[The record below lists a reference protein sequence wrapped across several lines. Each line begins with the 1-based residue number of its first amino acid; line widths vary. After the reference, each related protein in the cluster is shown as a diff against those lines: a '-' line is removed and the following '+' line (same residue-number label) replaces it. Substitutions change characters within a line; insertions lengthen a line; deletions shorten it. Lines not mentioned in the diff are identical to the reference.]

1 MGNKLIRGLT
11 VEIGGDTT
19 KLGAAL
25 KNVESKSKGLSGELA
40 QVNRLLKLDPTNTE
54 LLGQKQKVLA
64 GLIDATSEK
73 LGKLRSAEATAT
85 KGAKNWD
92 AYTKAVAPIEAQID
106 KVTESLRKMKIQQ
119 EEAQEDFGVDSDQYM
134 AASARVEEVSK
145 QLKALREQ
153 ARSVREEFDNPIS
166 PEAHRALQREIA
178 ATENA
183 LKGYED
189 AAKDTDDALKNLGK
203 GAKTAE
209 QRTQELAERSGVA
222 AKDLDNLK
230 EKASD
235 AASKGLKVV
244 TAAAAAA
251 VAALTAAAEATRE
264 YRTNMAKLN
273 VAFTDNGHSAQE
285 AADAYHELVG
295 VLGESD
301 QSVEAANHLA
311 KLTDNAK
318 DLATWTGDI
327 LPGVFATFG
336 DSLPI
341 EGLTEAANETAKVAK
356 ITGPLADAINW
367 ATAESGAWSDALGG
381 NSAALAA
388 FQAAAAKGES
398 AEDAFNAALEVCSDE
413 QERQALITRAL
424 SKLYGSAAT
433 QYKKTN
439 AEVIRAN
446 KANDAWTA
454 SLAKTGKT
462 MEPIVTDVKE
472 LGVELLQSAEQ
483 PVQRL
488 TKYIRSTLL
497 PTLEKVSK
505 WALKNGPQLI
515 GVATGLTTAM
525 AAYKTGALAAKVV
538 TSDLTKVVLGAEK
551 AQKLLN
557 LAQAATPWGLA
568 VAGATAVVAGLAVY
582 SAAMREAKEPV
593 DHLTESERELVESS
607 MDAAKALQEQ
617 ADTTKDCLDGIS
629 SQFDNVAG
637 LADKLF
643 ELADASGHVQEADR
657 SHAEVLLNLLNDALG
672 TEYTMVNG
680 QIQAYAELQKGI
692 DDTISAKRAEA
703 MLSAYKSDYE
713 ESLKAQ
719 AEACRAASAAY
730 KDYQAQLQEVTG
742 LEDDLAK
749 ARKAYVDSNYMMS
762 DLELIRI
769 QTELDVARKALNEK
783 TDAWKQLSS
792 AALTHSSNIRKYQDA
807 LTAAQ
812 ERNSDKVCSILQD
825 EVGEY
830 SKWSSAV
837 NSSTSEALD
846 ALGQASMEAAS
857 RAQTFRSNFESGV
870 DGYTSSMVSEAE
882 KANTKLWAAFAET
895 PSKALKFGQDV
906 GDGMVK
912 GMESKRKSVYD
923 TAESI
928 ANGMFRR
935 LRAVTQTH
943 SPSRKMEGVFRD
955 IWAGAEVGTEKAEK
969 PILSQTEDLARKLLD
984 IDAAAKMPALALQ
997 RITQQDQAA
1006 RVAAYQAATTAPGTP
1021 LGDLSAKLDLI
1032 LAAIDRGQIIALDGD
1047 QIVGGTVDRVNAR
1060 LGLISTANSRNVR

>member
-1 MGNKLIRGLT
+1 MANKLIRGLT

-19 KLGAAL
+19 KLGEAL
-25 KNVESKSKGLSGELA
+25 KNVESKSKNLSGELNA
-40 QVNRLLKLDPTNTE
+40 INRLLKLDPTNTE
-54 LLGQKQKVLA
+54 LLAQKQQVLSET
-64 GLIDATSEK
+64 ISATREK
-73 LGKLRSAEATAT
+73 LAALKEAE
-85 KGAKNWD
+85 KQ
-92 AYTKAVAPIEAQID
+92 V
-106 KVTESLRKMKIQQ
+106 Q
-119 EEAQEDFGVDSDQYM
+119 EQFARGEISGDQY
-134 AASARVEEVSK
+134 RK
-145 QLKALREQ
+145 
-153 ARSVREEFDNPIS
+153 F
-166 PEAHRALQREIA
+166 QREIA
-178 ATENA
+178 ATEAKLKEYEDSAKETDEA
-183 LKGYED
+183 LKTL
-189 AAKDTDDALKNLGK
+189 AKGT
-203 GAKTAE
+203 KTAE
-209 QRTQELAERSGVA
+209 QRTRELSKRSGVA

-318 DLATWTGDI
+318 DLAAWTGDI

-341 EGLTEAANETAKVAK
+341 EGLTEAANETAKVGQV
-356 ITGPLADAINW
+356 TGPLADALNW
-367 ATAESGAWSDALGG
+367 AGVSEDKF
-381 NSAALAA
+381 NEALAA
-388 FQAAAAKGES
+388 
-398 AEDAFNAALEVCSDE
+398 CSDE
-413 QERQALITRAL
+413 QERQALITGTL
-424 SKLYGSAAT
+424 SGLYKSAAA
-433 QYKKTN
+433 QYKRTN

-454 SLAKTGKT
+454 SLAKTGRT

-497 PTLEKVSK
+497 PTLEKVSM

-557 LAQAATPWGLA
+557 LTQAATPWGLA
-568 VAGATAVVAGLAVY
+568 VAGAAAVVAGLAVY

-617 ADTTKDCLDGIS
+617 ADTTKDRLDGIS

-680 QIQAYAELQKGI
+680 QIQAYAELRKGI

-769 QTELDVARKALNEK
+769 QTELDAARKALNEK

-825 EVGEY
+825 EAGEY

-846 ALGQASMEAAS
+846 ALGQASMEVAN
-857 RAQTFRSNFESGV
+857 RAQKFRSNFESGV

-895 PSKALKFGQDV
+895 PDKALKFGQDV

-943 SPSRKMEGVFRD
+943 SPSRRMEGVFRD
-955 IWAGAEVGTEKAEK
+955 IWAGAEVGTEKSEK
-969 PILSQTEDLARKLLD
+969 PILAHTQDLAEKLLN
-984 IDAAAKMPALALQ
+984 IDAAARMPALALQ

-1006 RVAAYQAATTAPGTP
+1006 RAAAYQAAFAVPGTP
-1021 LGDLSAKLDLI
+1021 LGNLAAKLDMI
-1032 LAAIDRGQIIALDGD
+1032 LAAIERGQIIALDGD
-1047 QIVGGTVDRVNAR
+1047 KIVGGTAERMNAE
-1060 LGLISTANSRNVR
+1060 LGLISAGNTRNVR

>member
-1 MGNKLIRGLT
+1 MANKLIRGLT

-25 KNVESKSKGLSGELA
+25 KNVESKSKSLSGELNA
-40 QVNRLLKLDPTNTE
+40 INRLLKLDPTNTE
-54 LLGQKQKVLA
+54 LLAQKQQVLSEA
-64 GLIDATSEK
+64 ISATREK
-73 LGKLRSAEATAT
+73 LAALKEAE
-85 KGAKNWD
+85 KQ
-92 AYTKAVAPIEAQID
+92 V
-106 KVTESLRKMKIQQ
+106 Q
-119 EEAQEDFGVDSDQYM
+119 EQFARGEISGDQY
-134 AASARVEEVSK
+134 RK
-145 QLKALREQ
+145 
-153 ARSVREEFDNPIS
+153 F
-166 PEAHRALQREIA
+166 QREIA
-178 ATENA
+178 ATEA
-183 LKGYED
+183 KLKEYED
-189 AAKDTDDALKNLGK
+189 SAKETDEALKNLAK
-203 GAKTAE
+203 GTKTAE
-209 QRTQELAERSGVA
+209 QRTRELSERSGVA

-341 EGLTEAANETAKVAK
+341 EGLTEAANETAKVGK
-356 ITGPLADAINW
+356 VTGPLADALNW
-367 ATAESGAWSDALGG
+367 AAVS
-381 NSAALAA
+381 
-388 FQAAAAKGES
+388 
-398 AEDAFNAALEVCSDE
+398 EDDFNKALEACSDE
-413 QERQALITRAL
+413 QARQALITGTL
-424 SKLYGSAAT
+424 SGLYKSAAA
-433 QYKKTN
+433 QYKRTN

-454 SLAKTGKT
+454 SLAKSGKV

-483 PVQRL
+483 PIRRVS
-488 TKYIRSTLL
+488 KYIRSTLL

-505 WALKNGPQLI
+505 WALKNGPQII
-515 GVATGLTTAM
+515 GVATGLATAM
-525 AAYKTGALAAKVV
+525 GTYKVGAAAAKIA
-538 TSDLTKVVLGAEK
+538 TSDLTKVILGAEK

-557 LAQAATPWGLA
+557 LTTAATPWALA
-568 VAGATAVVAGLAVY
+568 IAGAAAVVAGLAALSDAQARAAESV
-582 SAAMREAKEPV
+582 SALSAEEQSLCDSAR
-593 DHLTESERELVESS
+593 
-607 MDAAKALQEQ
+607 DAADAFAEQ
-617 ADTTKDCLDGIS
+617 QAAVKESMNGIT
-629 SQFDNVAG
+629 SQFDHTEALASELMRLAG
-637 LADKLF
+637 
-643 ELADASGHVQEADR
+643 ASGEVREADR
-657 SHAEVLLNLLNDALG
+657 ARAAFILGELNNALG
-672 TEYTMVNG
+672 TEYKMVGG
-680 QIQAYAELQKGI
+680 QIQAYSDLKASVQELI
-692 DDTISAKRAEA
+692 ATKRAEA
-703 MLSAYKSDYE
+703 LLSVNED
-713 ESLKAQ
+713 
-719 AEACRAASAAY
+719 AY
-730 KDYQAQLQEVTG
+730 KDALANHQAYYNALTLAEKDYRAQMELTAEAVERNLKARESGSLQEQINAENA
-742 LEDDLAK
+742 LREAQ
-749 ARKAYVDSNYMMS
+749 RIE
-762 DLELIRI
+762 ELKR
-769 QTELDVARKALNEK
+769 Q
-783 TDAWKQLSS
+783 AWLQS
-792 AALTHSSNIRKYQDA
+792 AADFGACKAEEQKYEAAAVAAMSGNYERVEQILADTSYAYDA
-807 LTAAQ
+807 MADAVGTSLDKSTSALARSATAADVYA
-812 ERNSDKVCSILQD
+812 RYLR
-825 EVGEY
+825 
-830 SKWSSAV
+830 
-837 NSSTSEALD
+837 T
-846 ALGQASMEAAS
+846 
-857 RAQTFRSNFESGV
+857 NFENGV
-870 DGYTSSMVSEAE
+870 AGFTEPMVLEAE
-882 KANTKLWAAFAET
+882 QAADELWKKLGTA

-984 IDAAAKMPALALQ
+984 IDAAANMPALALQ

-1032 LAAIDRGQIIALDGD
+1032 LAAIERGQIITLDGD

-1060 LGLISTANSRNVR
+1060 LGLISTENSRNVR

>member
-1 MGNKLIRGLT
+1 MANKLIRGLT

-19 KLGAAL
+19 KLGEAL
-25 KNVESKSKGLSGELA
+25 KNVESKSKGLSGELNA
-40 QVNRLLKLDPTNTE
+40 INRLLKLDPTNTE
-54 LLGQKQKVLA
+54 LLAQKQQVLSET
-64 GLIDATSEK
+64 ISATREK
-73 LGKLRSAEATAT
+73 LAALKEAE
-85 KGAKNWD
+85 KQ
-92 AYTKAVAPIEAQID
+92 V
-106 KVTESLRKMKIQQ
+106 Q
-119 EEAQEDFGVDSDQYM
+119 EQFARGEISGDQY
-134 AASARVEEVSK
+134 RK
-145 QLKALREQ
+145 
-153 ARSVREEFDNPIS
+153 F
-166 PEAHRALQREIA
+166 QREIA
-178 ATENA
+178 ATEAKLKEYEDSAKETDEA
-183 LKGYED
+183 LKTL
-189 AAKDTDDALKNLGK
+189 AKGT
-203 GAKTAE
+203 KTAE
-209 QRTQELAERSGVA
+209 QRTRELSKRSGVA

-273 VAFTDNGHSAQE
+273 VAFSDNGHSAQE

-341 EGLTEAANETAKVAK
+341 EGLTEAANETAKVGK
-356 ITGPLADAINW
+356 VTGPLADALNW
-367 ATAESGAWSDALGG
+367 AAVS
-381 NSAALAA
+381 
-388 FQAAAAKGES
+388 
-398 AEDAFNAALEVCSDE
+398 EDDFNKALEACSDE
-413 QERQALITRAL
+413 QSRQALITGTL
-424 SKLYGSAAT
+424 SRLYKGAAD

-488 TKYIRSTLL
+488 TKYIRSILL
-497 PTLEKVSK
+497 PTLEKASK

-568 VAGATAVVAGLAVY
+568 VAGAAAVVAGLAAL
-582 SAAMREAKEPV
+582 SAAQMRANESTSALTAEEQSLCDSAREAASAFEAQRAAV
-593 DHLTESERELVESS
+593 QESMS
-607 MDAAKALQEQ
+607 
-617 ADTTKDCLDGIS
+617 GIE
-629 SQFDNVAG
+629 SQFDHTEALVSELLRLAG
-637 LADKLF
+637 
-643 ELADASGHVQEADR
+643 ASGQV
-657 SHAEVLLNLLNDALG
+657 AESDQARAAVILGELNDALG
-672 TEYTMVNG
+672 TEYKMING
-680 QIQAYAELQKGI
+680 QIQAYSDLRDSVEDLIA
-692 DDTISAKRAEA
+692 AKRAEA
-703 MLSAYKSDYE
+703 MLSVNEDAYKTALANHKALYE
-713 ESLKAQ
+713 AMTL
-719 AEACRAASAAY
+719 AE
-730 KDYQAQLQEVTG
+730 KDYQAQMQETEAARERNLDAMANGDRQQQINAAATLREMQRIEEQKRQAWLQSVADFGACKAEESKYQAASAAAYRRDYERVEQI
-742 LEDDLAK
+742 LDDAGYAHEELADIIK
-749 ARKAYVDSNYMMS
+749 DSLDKSSSKLANSAVEAAVYAKYLRTNFENGVAGFTEPMVQEAEEAAA
-762 DLELIRI
+762 EL
-769 QTELDVARKALNEK
+769 
-783 TDAWKQLSS
+783 WKQLS
-792 AALTHSSNIRKYQDA
+792 K
-807 LTAAQ
+807 
-812 ERNSDKVCSILQD
+812 
-825 EVGEY
+825 
-830 SKWSSAV
+830 
-837 NSSTSEALD
+837 
-846 ALGQASMEAAS
+846 
-857 RAQTFRSNFESGV
+857 
-870 DGYTSSMVSEAE
+870 
-882 KANTKLWAAFAET
+882 T
-895 PSKALKFGQDV
+895 PDKALKFGQDV

-943 SPSRKMEGVFRD
+943 SPSQRMEGVFRD
-955 IWAGAEVGTEKAEK
+955 IWAGAEVGTEKSEK
-969 PILSQTEDLARKLLD
+969 PILAHTQDLAEKLLN
-984 IDAAAKMPALALQ
+984 IDAAARMPALALQ

-1006 RVAAYQAATTAPGTP
+1006 RAAAYQAAFAVPGTP

-1047 QIVGGTVDRVNAR
+1047 KIVGGTVERMNAE
-1060 LGLISTANSRNVR
+1060 LGLISAGNTRNVR

>member
-1 MGNKLIRGLT
+1 MANKLIRGLT

-25 KNVESKSKGLSGELA
+25 KNVESKSKSLSGELNA
-40 QVNRLLKLDPTNTE
+40 INRLLKLDPTNTE
-54 LLGQKQKVLA
+54 LLAQKQQVLSEA
-64 GLIDATSEK
+64 ISATREK
-73 LGKLRSAEATAT
+73 LAALKEAE
-85 KGAKNWD
+85 KQ
-92 AYTKAVAPIEAQID
+92 V
-106 KVTESLRKMKIQQ
+106 Q
-119 EEAQEDFGVDSDQYM
+119 EQFARGEISGDQY
-134 AASARVEEVSK
+134 RK
-145 QLKALREQ
+145 
-153 ARSVREEFDNPIS
+153 F
-166 PEAHRALQREIA
+166 QREIA
-178 ATENA
+178 ATEA
-183 LKGYED
+183 KLKEYED
-189 AAKDTDDALKNLGK
+189 SAKETDEALKNLAK
-203 GAKTAE
+203 GTKTAE
-209 QRTQELAERSGVA
+209 QRTRELSERSGVA

-341 EGLTEAANETAKVAK
+341 EGLTEAANETAKVGQV
-356 ITGPLADAINW
+356 TGPLADALNW
-367 ATAESGAWSDALGG
+367 AGVSEDKFNES
-381 NSAALAA
+381 LAA
-388 FQAAAAKGES
+388 
-398 AEDAFNAALEVCSDE
+398 CSDE
-413 QERQALITRAL
+413 QERQALITGTL
-424 SKLYGSAAT
+424 SGLYKSAAA
-433 QYKKTN
+433 QYKRTN

-454 SLAKTGKT
+454 SLAKSGKV

-483 PVQRL
+483 PIRRVS
-488 TKYIRSTLL
+488 KYIRSTLL

-505 WALKNGPQLI
+505 WALKNGPQII
-515 GVATGLTTAM
+515 GVATGLATAM
-525 AAYKTGALAAKVV
+525 GTYKVGAAAAKIA
-538 TSDLTKVVLGAEK
+538 TSDLTKVILGAEK

-557 LAQAATPWGLA
+557 LTTAATPWALA
-568 VAGATAVVAGLAVY
+568 IAGAAAVVAGLAALSDAQARAAESV
-582 SAAMREAKEPV
+582 SALSAEEQSLCDSAR
-593 DHLTESERELVESS
+593 
-607 MDAAKALQEQ
+607 DAADAFAEQ
-617 ADTTKDCLDGIS
+617 QAAVKESMNGIT
-629 SQFDNVAG
+629 SQFDHTEALANELIRLAG
-637 LADKLF
+637 
-643 ELADASGHVQEADR
+643 ASGEVREADR
-657 SHAEVLLNLLNDALG
+657 DRAAFILGELNDALG
-672 TEYTMVNG
+672 TEYKMVGG
-680 QIQAYAELQKGI
+680 QIQAYSDLKASVQELI
-692 DDTISAKRAEA
+692 ATKRAEA
-703 MLSAYKSDYE
+703 LLSVNEDAYKTALANHQAYYNALALAEKDYRAQME
-713 ESLKAQ
+713 LTAEAVERNLKARESGSLQEQITAENALREAQRIEELKRQ
-719 AEACRAASAAY
+719 AWLQSAADFGACKAEETRY
-730 KDYQAQLQEVTG
+730 EAAAMAAMSGNYERVEQI
-742 LEDDLAK
+742 LADTSYTYDAMADAVGSSLDK
-749 ARKAYVDSNYMMS
+749 ATSA
-762 DLELIRI
+762 L
-769 QTELDVARKALNEK
+769 AR
-783 TDAWKQLSS
+783 S
-792 AALTHSSNIRKYQDA
+792 A
-807 LTAAQ
+807 TAADVYA
-812 ERNSDKVCSILQD
+812 RYLR
-825 EVGEY
+825 
-830 SKWSSAV
+830 
-837 NSSTSEALD
+837 T
-846 ALGQASMEAAS
+846 
-857 RAQTFRSNFESGV
+857 NFENGV
-870 DGYTSSMVSEAE
+870 AGFTEPMVLEAE
-882 KANTKLWAAFAET
+882 QAADELWEKLGTA

-943 SPSRKMEGVFRD
+943 SPSRRMEGVFLD
-955 IWAGAEVGTEKAEK
+955 IWEGAEIATEKSKK
-969 PILSQTEDLARKLLD
+969 PILAHTQDLAEKILN

-1032 LAAIDRGQIIALDGD
+1032 LEAIDRGQIIALDGD
-1047 QIVGGTVDRVNAR
+1047 KIVGGTVERMNAE
-1060 LGLISTANSRNVR
+1060 LGLISAGNTRNVR

>member
-1 MGNKLIRGLT
+1 MANKLIRGLT

-19 KLGAAL
+19 KLGEAL
-25 KNVESKSKGLSGELA
+25 KNVESKSKDLSGELA

-183 LKGYED
+183 LKDYED

-341 EGLTEAANETAKVAK
+341 EGLTEAANETAKVGK
-356 ITGPLADAINW
+356 VTGPLADALNW
-367 ATAESGAWSDALGG
+367 AAVS
-381 NSAALAA
+381 
-388 FQAAAAKGES
+388 
-398 AEDAFNAALEVCSDE
+398 EDDFNKALEACSDE
-413 QERQALITRAL
+413 QSRQALITGTL
-424 SKLYGSAAT
+424 SRLYKGAAD

-483 PVQRL
+483 PAQRL

-497 PTLEKVSK
+497 PTLEKASK

-568 VAGATAVVAGLAVY
+568 VAGAAAVVAGLAVY

-617 ADTTKDCLDGIS
+617 ADTTKDRLDGIS

-762 DLELIRI
+762 DLELVRI
-769 QTELDVARKALNEK
+769 QTELDAARKALNEK

-825 EVGEY
+825 EAGEY

-846 ALGQASMEAAS
+846 ALGQASMEAAN
-857 RAQTFRSNFESGV
+857 RAQKFRSNFESGV
-870 DGYTSSMVSEAE
+870 GGYTSSMVREAE

-895 PSKALKFGQDV
+895 PDKALKFGQDV

-943 SPSRKMEGVFRD
+943 SPSRRMEGVFRD
-955 IWAGAEVGTEKAEK
+955 IWAGAEVGTEKSEK
-969 PILSQTEDLARKLLD
+969 PILAHTQDLAEKLLN
-984 IDAAAKMPALALQ
+984 IDAAARMPALALQ

-1006 RVAAYQAATTAPGTP
+1006 RAAAYQAAFAVPGTP

-1060 LGLISTANSRNVR
+1060 LGLISTENSRNVR

>member
-1 MGNKLIRGLT
+1 MANKLIRGLT

-19 KLGAAL
+19 NLGEAL
-25 KNVESKSKGLSGELA
+25 KNVESKSKRLSGELNA
-40 QVNRLLKLDPTNTE
+40 INRLLKLDPTNTE
-54 LLGQKQKVLA
+54 LLAQKQQVLSEA
-64 GLIDATSEK
+64 ISATREK
-73 LGKLRSAEATAT
+73 LAALKEAENQVQEQFARGEISAEH
-85 KGAKNWD
+85 
-92 AYTKAVAPIEAQID
+92 Y
-106 KVTESLRKMKIQQ
+106 RK
-119 EEAQEDFGVDSDQYM
+119 F
-134 AASARVEEVSK
+134 
-145 QLKALREQ
+145 
-153 ARSVREEFDNPIS
+153 
-166 PEAHRALQREIA
+166 QREIT
-178 ATENA
+178 ATEA
-183 LKGYED
+183 KLKEYED
-189 AAKDTDDALKNLGK
+189 SAKETDEALKNLAK
-203 GAKTAE
+203 GTKTAE
-209 QRTQELAERSGVA
+209 QRTKELAERSGLA
-222 AKDLDNLK
+222 EKDLDALK
-230 EKASD
+230 DKAND
-235 AASKGLKVV
+235 VADKGLKVL
-244 TAAAAAA
+244 AATAAAA

-301 QSVEAANHLA
+301 QAVEAANHLA
-311 KLTDNAK
+311 KLTDNAR
-318 DLATWTGDI
+318 DLAAWTGDI

-341 EGLTEAANETAKVAK
+341 EGLTEAANETAKVGQV
-356 ITGPLADAINW
+356 TGPLADALNW
-367 ATAESGAWSDALGG
+367 AGVSEDKF
-381 NSAALAA
+381 NEALAA
-388 FQAAAAKGES
+388 
-398 AEDAFNAALEVCSDE
+398 CSDE
-413 QERQALITRAL
+413 QERQALITGTL
-424 SKLYGSAAT
+424 SGLYKSAAA
-433 QYKKTN
+433 QYKRTN

-515 GVATGLTTAM
+515 GVVTGLTTAM

-557 LAQAATPWGLA
+557 LTQAATPWGLA
-568 VAGATAVVAGLAVY
+568 VAGAAAVVAGLAVY

-617 ADTTKDCLDGIS
+617 ADTTKDRLDGIS

-680 QIQAYAELQKGI
+680 QIQAYAELRKGI

-769 QTELDVARKALNEK
+769 QTELDAARKALNEK

-825 EVGEY
+825 EAGEY

-846 ALGQASMEAAS
+846 ALGQASMEVAN
-857 RAQTFRSNFESGV
+857 RAQKFRSNFESGV

-895 PSKALKFGQDV
+895 PDKALKFGQDV

-943 SPSRKMEGVFRD
+943 SPSRRMEGVFRD
-955 IWAGAEVGTEKAEK
+955 IWAGAEVGTEKSEK
-969 PILSQTEDLARKLLD
+969 PILAHTQDLAEKLLN
-984 IDAAAKMPALALQ
+984 IDAAARMPALALQ

-1006 RVAAYQAATTAPGTP
+1006 RAAAYQAAFAVPGTP

-1032 LAAIDRGQIIALDGD
+1032 LAAIERGQIITLDGD

-1060 LGLISTANSRNVR
+1060 LGLISTENSRNVR

>member
-1 MGNKLIRGLT
+1 MANKLIRGLT

-19 KLGAAL
+19 KLGEAL

-40 QVNRLLKLDPTNTE
+40 QVNKLLKLDPTNTE

-64 GLIDATSEK
+64 GLIEATSEK
-73 LGKLRSAEATAT
+73 LGKLRSAEAAAF
-85 KGAKNWD
+85 KGVKNWD

-183 LKGYED
+183 LKDYED

-222 AKDLDNLK
+222 AKDLDKLK
-230 EKASD
+230 EKAD
-235 AASKGLKVV
+235 DVADKGLKVL
-244 TAAAAAA
+244 AAAATAT
-251 VAALTAAAEATRE
+251 VAALTAASEATRE
-264 YRTNMAKLN
+264 YRTNMAKLD
-273 VAFTDNGHSAQE
+273 VAFTDNGHSAAEAQE
-285 AADAYHELVG
+285 AYQELVG

-301 QSVEAANHLA
+301 QAVEAANHLA
-311 KLTDNAK
+311 KLTDNAR

-341 EGLTEAANETAKVAK
+341 EGLTEAANETAKVGQV
-356 ITGPLADAINW
+356 TGPLADALNW
-367 ATAESGAWSDALGG
+367 AGVSEDKFNES
-381 NSAALAA
+381 LAA
-388 FQAAAAKGES
+388 
-398 AEDAFNAALEVCSDE
+398 CSDE
-413 QERQALITRAL
+413 QERQALITGTL
-424 SKLYGSAAT
+424 SGLYKSAAA
-433 QYKKTN
+433 QYKRTN

-454 SLAKTGKT
+454 SLAQSGKV

-483 PVQRL
+483 PIRRIS
-488 TKYIRSTLL
+488 KYIRSTLL

-505 WALKNGPQLI
+505 WALRNGPQII
-515 GVATGLTTAM
+515 GVTTGLATAVGT
-525 AAYKTGALAAKVV
+525 YKVGAVAAKIA
-538 TSDLTKVVLGAEK
+538 TSDLTKVILGAEK

-557 LAQAATPWGLA
+557 LTTAATPWGLA
-568 VAGATAVVAGLAVY
+568 IAGAAAVVAGLAALSDAQARAAESV
-582 SAAMREAKEPV
+582 SALSAEEQSLCDSAR
-593 DHLTESERELVESS
+593 
-607 MDAAKALQEQ
+607 DAAAAFAEQQAAVQESMN
-617 ADTTKDCLDGIS
+617 GIT
-629 SQFDNVAG
+629 SQFDHTEALASELMRLAG
-637 LADKLF
+637 
-643 ELADASGHVQEADR
+643 ASGEVREADR
-657 SHAEVLLNLLNDALG
+657 AQAAFILGELNDALG
-672 TEYTMVNG
+672 TEYRMVGG
-680 QIQAYAELQKGI
+680 QIQAYSDLRDSVEDLIA
-692 DDTISAKRAEA
+692 AKRAEA
-703 MLSAYKSDYE
+703 MLSVNEDAYKTALANHKALYE
-713 ESLKAQ
+713 AMTL
-719 AEACRAASAAY
+719 AE
-730 KDYQAQLQEVTG
+730 KDYQAQMQETEAARERNLDAMANGDRQQQINAAATLREMQRIEEQKRQAWLQSVADFGACKAEESKYQAASAAAYRRDYERVEQI
-742 LEDDLAK
+742 LDDAGYAHEELADIIK
-749 ARKAYVDSNYMMS
+749 DSLDKSSSKLANSAVEAAVYAKYLRTNFENGVAGFTEPMVQEAEEAAA
-762 DLELIRI
+762 EL
-769 QTELDVARKALNEK
+769 
-783 TDAWKQLSS
+783 WKQLS
-792 AALTHSSNIRKYQDA
+792 K
-807 LTAAQ
+807 
-812 ERNSDKVCSILQD
+812 
-825 EVGEY
+825 
-830 SKWSSAV
+830 
-837 NSSTSEALD
+837 
-846 ALGQASMEAAS
+846 
-857 RAQTFRSNFESGV
+857 
-870 DGYTSSMVSEAE
+870 
-882 KANTKLWAAFAET
+882 T
-895 PSKALKFGQDV
+895 PDKALKFGQDV

-943 SPSRKMEGVFRD
+943 SPSQRMEGVFRD
-955 IWAGAEVGTEKAEK
+955 IWAGAEVGTEKSEK
-969 PILSQTEDLARKLLD
+969 PILAHTQDLAEKLLN
-984 IDAAAKMPALALQ
+984 IDAAARMPALALQ

-1006 RVAAYQAATTAPGTP
+1006 RAAAYQAAFAVPGTP

-1047 QIVGGTVDRVNAR
+1047 KIVGGTAERMNAE
-1060 LGLISTANSRNVR
+1060 LGLISAGNTRNVR

>member
-1 MGNKLIRGLT
+1 MANKLIRGLT

-19 KLGAAL
+19 KLGEAL

-40 QVNRLLKLDPTNTE
+40 QVNKLLKLDPTNTE

-64 GLIDATSEK
+64 GLIEATSEK
-73 LGKLRSAEATAT
+73 LGKLRSAEAAAF
-85 KGAKNWD
+85 KGVKNWD

-183 LKGYED
+183 LKDYED

-222 AKDLDNLK
+222 AKDLDKLK
-230 EKASD
+230 EKAD
-235 AASKGLKVV
+235 DVADKGLKVL
-244 TAAAAAA
+244 AAAATAT
-251 VAALTAAAEATRE
+251 VAALTAASEATRE
-264 YRTNMAKLN
+264 YRTNMAKLD
-273 VAFTDNGHSAQE
+273 VAFTDNGHSAAEAQE
-285 AADAYHELVG
+285 AYQELVG

-301 QSVEAANHLA
+301 QAVEAANHLA

-341 EGLTEAANETAKVAK
+341 EGLTEAANETAKVGQV
-356 ITGPLADAINW
+356 TGPLADALNW
-367 ATAESGAWSDALGG
+367 AGVSEDKF
-381 NSAALAA
+381 NEALAA
-388 FQAAAAKGES
+388 
-398 AEDAFNAALEVCSDE
+398 CSDE
-413 QERQALITRAL
+413 QERQALITGTL
-424 SKLYGSAAT
+424 SGLYKSAAA
-433 QYKKTN
+433 QYKRTN

-454 SLAKTGKT
+454 SLAQSGKV

-472 LGVELLQSAEQ
+472 LGVELLQSADQ
-483 PVQRL
+483 PIRRIS
-488 TKYIRSTLL
+488 KYIRSTLL

-505 WALKNGPQLI
+505 WALRNGPQII
-515 GVATGLTTAM
+515 GVVTGLTTAM

-557 LAQAATPWGLA
+557 LTQAATPWGLA
-568 VAGATAVVAGLAVY
+568 VAGATAVVAGLAALSDAQARAAESV
-582 SAAMREAKEPV
+582 SALSAEEQSLCDSAR
-593 DHLTESERELVESS
+593 
-607 MDAAKALQEQ
+607 DAADAFAEQ
-617 ADTTKDCLDGIS
+617 QTAVKESMNGIT
-629 SQFDNVAG
+629 SQFDHTAALANELIRLAG
-637 LADKLF
+637 
-643 ELADASGHVQEADR
+643 ASGEVREADR
-657 SHAEVLLNLLNDALG
+657 DRAAFIVGELNDALG
-672 TEYTMVNG
+672 TEYKMVDG
-680 QIQAYAELQKGI
+680 QIQAYSDLKASVQELI
-692 DDTISAKRAEA
+692 ATKRAEA
-703 MLSAYKSDYE
+703 LLSVNEDAYKTALANHQAYYDALALAEKDYRAQME
-713 ESLKAQ
+713 LTAEAVERNLKARESGSLQEQITAENALREAQRIEELKRQ
-719 AEACRAASAAY
+719 AWLQSAADFGACKAEEQKY
-730 KDYQAQLQEVTG
+730 EAAAVAAMSGNYERVEQI
-742 LEDDLAK
+742 LADTSYTYDAMADAVGSSLDK
-749 ARKAYVDSNYMMS
+749 ATSA
-762 DLELIRI
+762 L
-769 QTELDVARKALNEK
+769 AR
-783 TDAWKQLSS
+783 S
-792 AALTHSSNIRKYQDA
+792 A
-807 LTAAQ
+807 TAADVYA
-812 ERNSDKVCSILQD
+812 RYLR
-825 EVGEY
+825 
-830 SKWSSAV
+830 
-837 NSSTSEALD
+837 T
-846 ALGQASMEAAS
+846 
-857 RAQTFRSNFESGV
+857 NFENGV
-870 DGYTSSMVSEAE
+870 AGFTEPMVLEAE
-882 KANTKLWAAFAET
+882 QAADELWKKLGTA

-955 IWAGAEVGTEKAEK
+955 IWAGAEVGTKKSEK
-969 PILSQTEDLARKLLD
+969 PILAHTQDLAEKILN

-1047 QIVGGTVDRVNAR
+1047 KIVGGTVERMNAE
-1060 LGLISTANSRNVR
+1060 LGLISAGNTRNVR

>member
-1 MGNKLIRGLT
+1 MANKLIRGLT

-25 KNVESKSKGLSGELA
+25 KNIESKSKSLSGELNA
-40 QVNRLLKLDPTNTE
+40 INRLLKLDPTNTE
-54 LLGQKQKVLA
+54 LLAQKQQVLSEA
-64 GLIDATSEK
+64 ISATREK
-73 LGKLRSAEATAT
+73 LAALKEAE
-85 KGAKNWD
+85 NQ
-92 AYTKAVAPIEAQID
+92 V
-106 KVTESLRKMKIQQ
+106 Q
-119 EEAQEDFGVDSDQYM
+119 EQFARGEISGDQY
-134 AASARVEEVSK
+134 RK
-145 QLKALREQ
+145 
-153 ARSVREEFDNPIS
+153 F
-166 PEAHRALQREIA
+166 QREIA
-178 ATENA
+178 ATEAKLKEYEDSAKETDEA
-183 LKGYED
+183 LKTL
-189 AAKDTDDALKNLGK
+189 AKGT
-203 GAKTAE
+203 KTAE
-209 QRTQELAERSGVA
+209 QRTRELSKRSGVA

-273 VAFTDNGHSAQE
+273 VAFSDNGHSAQE

-341 EGLTEAANETAKVAK
+341 EGLTEAANETAKVGK
-356 ITGPLADAINW
+356 VTGPLADALNW
-367 ATAESGAWSDALGG
+367 AAVS
-381 NSAALAA
+381 
-388 FQAAAAKGES
+388 
-398 AEDAFNAALEVCSDE
+398 EDDFNKALEACSDE
-413 QERQALITRAL
+413 QSRQALITGTL
-424 SKLYGSAAT
+424 SRLYKGAAD

-497 PTLEKVSK
+497 PTLEKASK

-515 GVATGLTTAM
+515 GVVTGLTTAM

-557 LAQAATPWGLA
+557 LTQAATPWGLA
-568 VAGATAVVAGLAVY
+568 VAGAAAVVAGLAVY

-617 ADTTKDCLDGIS
+617 ADTTKDRLDGIS

-680 QIQAYAELQKGI
+680 QIQAYAELRKGI

-742 LEDDLAK
+742 LEDDFAK

-769 QTELDVARKALNEK
+769 QTELDAARKALNEK

-825 EVGEY
+825 EAGEY

-846 ALGQASMEAAS
+846 ALGQASMEATS

-895 PSKALKFGQDV
+895 PDKALKFGQDV

-943 SPSRKMEGVFRD
+943 SPSRRMEGVFRD
-955 IWAGAEVGTEKAEK
+955 IWAGAEVGTEKSEK
-969 PILSQTEDLARKLLD
+969 PILAHTQDLAEKLLN
-984 IDAAAKMPALALQ
+984 IDAAARMPALALQ

-1006 RVAAYQAATTAPGTP
+1006 RAAAYQTAFSVPGTP

-1032 LAAIDRGQIIALDGD
+1032 LAAIVRGQIIALDGD

-1060 LGLISTANSRNVR
+1060 LGLISTENSRNVR

>member
-1 MGNKLIRGLT
+1 MANKLIRGLT

-19 KLGAAL
+19 KLGEAL
-25 KNVESKSKGLSGELA
+25 KNVESKSKNLSGELNA
-40 QVNRLLKLDPTNTE
+40 INRLLKLDPTNTE
-54 LLGQKQKVLA
+54 LLAQKQQVLSET
-64 GLIDATSEK
+64 ISATREK
-73 LGKLRSAEATAT
+73 LAALKEAE
-85 KGAKNWD
+85 KQ
-92 AYTKAVAPIEAQID
+92 V
-106 KVTESLRKMKIQQ
+106 Q
-119 EEAQEDFGVDSDQYM
+119 EQFARGEISGDQY
-134 AASARVEEVSK
+134 RK
-145 QLKALREQ
+145 
-153 ARSVREEFDNPIS
+153 F
-166 PEAHRALQREIA
+166 QREIA
-178 ATENA
+178 ATEA
-183 LKGYED
+183 KLKEYED
-189 AAKDTDDALKNLGK
+189 SAKETDEALKNLAK
-203 GAKTAE
+203 GTKTAE
-209 QRTQELAERSGVA
+209 QRTRELSERSGVA

-341 EGLTEAANETAKVAK
+341 EGLTEAANETAKVGK
-356 ITGPLADAINW
+356 VTGPLADALNW
-367 ATAESGAWSDALGG
+367 AAVS
-381 NSAALAA
+381 
-388 FQAAAAKGES
+388 
-398 AEDAFNAALEVCSDE
+398 EDDFNKALEACSDE
-413 QERQALITRAL
+413 QSRQALITGTL
-424 SKLYGSAAT
+424 SRLYKGAAE

-439 AEVIRAN
+439 SEVIRAN

-497 PTLEKVSK
+497 PTLEKASK

-568 VAGATAVVAGLAVY
+568 VAGAAAVVAGLAAL
-582 SAAMREAKEPV
+582 SAAQMRANESTSALTAEEQSLCDSAREAASAFEAQRTAV
-593 DHLTESERELVESS
+593 QESMS
-607 MDAAKALQEQ
+607 
-617 ADTTKDCLDGIS
+617 GIT
-629 SQFDNVAG
+629 SQFDHTEALANELIRLAG
-637 LADKLF
+637 
-643 ELADASGHVQEADR
+643 ASGEVREADR
-657 SHAEVLLNLLNDALG
+657 ARAAFILGELNDALG
-672 TEYTMVNG
+672 AEYKMVGG
-680 QIQAYAELQKGI
+680 QIQAYSDLKASVQDLI
-692 DDTISAKRAEA
+692 ATKRAEA
-703 MLSAYKSDYE
+703 LLSVNEDAYKTALANHQAYYNALALAEKDYRAQME
-713 ESLKAQ
+713 LTAEAVERNLKARESGSLQEQITAENALREAQRIEELKRQ
-719 AEACRAASAAY
+719 AWLQSAADFGACKAEETRY
-730 KDYQAQLQEVTG
+730 EAAAMAAMSGNYERVEQI
-742 LEDDLAK
+742 LADTSYTYDAMADAVGASLDK
-749 ARKAYVDSNYMMS
+749 ATSA
-762 DLELIRI
+762 L
-769 QTELDVARKALNEK
+769 AR
-783 TDAWKQLSS
+783 S
-792 AALTHSSNIRKYQDA
+792 A
-807 LTAAQ
+807 TAADVYA
-812 ERNSDKVCSILQD
+812 RYLR
-825 EVGEY
+825 
-830 SKWSSAV
+830 
-837 NSSTSEALD
+837 T
-846 ALGQASMEAAS
+846 
-857 RAQTFRSNFESGV
+857 NFENGV
-870 DGYTSSMVSEAE
+870 AGFTESMVLEAE
-882 KANTKLWAAFAET
+882 QAADEMWKKLGTA
-895 PSKALKFGQDV
+895 PSKAVQFGQDV

-943 SPSRKMEGVFRD
+943 SPSRRMEGVFRD
-955 IWAGAEVGTEKAEK
+955 IWAGAEVGTEKSEK
-969 PILSQTEDLARKLLD
+969 PILAHTQDLAEKLLN
-984 IDAAAKMPALALQ
+984 IDAAARMPALALQ

-1006 RVAAYQAATTAPGTP
+1006 RVAAYQTATTAPGTP

-1060 LGLISTANSRNVR
+1060 LGLISAENSRNVR

>member
-1 MGNKLIRGLT
+1 MANKLIRGLT

-25 KNVESKSKGLSGELA
+25 KNVESKSKSLSGELNA
-40 QVNRLLKLDPTNTE
+40 INRLLKLDPTNTE
-54 LLGQKQKVLA
+54 LLAQKQQVLSEA
-64 GLIDATSEK
+64 ISATREK
-73 LGKLRSAEATAT
+73 LAALKEAENQVQEQFARGEISAEH
-85 KGAKNWD
+85 
-92 AYTKAVAPIEAQID
+92 Y
-106 KVTESLRKMKIQQ
+106 RK
-119 EEAQEDFGVDSDQYM
+119 F
-134 AASARVEEVSK
+134 
-145 QLKALREQ
+145 
-153 ARSVREEFDNPIS
+153 
-166 PEAHRALQREIA
+166 QREIT
-178 ATENA
+178 ATEA
-183 LKGYED
+183 KLKEYED
-189 AAKDTDDALKNLGK
+189 SAKETDEALKNLAK
-203 GAKTAE
+203 GTKTAE
-209 QRTQELAERSGVA
+209 QRTQELSKRSGVA
-222 AKDLDNLK
+222 AKDLDKLK
-230 EKASD
+230 DKAND
-235 AASKGLKVV
+235 AADKGLKVLA
-244 TAAAAAA
+244 AAAAAA

-264 YRTNMAKLN
+264 YRTNMAKLD
-273 VAFTDNGHSAQE
+273 VAFTDNGHSAAEAQE
-285 AADAYHELVG
+285 AYQELVG

-301 QSVEAANHLA
+301 QAVEAANHLA

-341 EGLTEAANETAKVAK
+341 EGLTEAANETAKVGK
-356 ITGPLADAINW
+356 VTGPLADALNW
-367 ATAESGAWSDALGG
+367 AAVSEDEF
-381 NSAALAA
+381 NEALAA
-388 FQAAAAKGES
+388 
-398 AEDAFNAALEVCSDE
+398 CSDE
-413 QERQALITRAL
+413 QSRQALITGTL
-424 SKLYGSAAT
+424 SRLYKGAAD
-433 QYKKTN
+433 QYKRTN

-454 SLAKTGKT
+454 SLAKTGRT

-525 AAYKTGALAAKVV
+525 AAYKAGALAAKVV

-557 LAQAATPWGLA
+557 LATKATPWGLA
-568 VAGATAVVAGLAVY
+568 AAGAAAVIVAVGAY
-582 SAAMREAKEPV
+582 SAAMREAKAPV
-593 DHLTESERELVESS
+593 DRLTESERELVESS

-617 ADTTKDCLDGIS
+617 ADTTKERLDGIS
-629 SQFDNVAG
+629 SQFDNVTR
-637 LADKLF
+637 LSDELF

-680 QIQAYAELQKGI
+680 QIQAYAELRKGI

-713 ESLKAQ
+713 ESLRAQ

-742 LEDDLAK
+742 LENDLAK
-749 ARKAYVDSNYMMS
+749 ARKAYVDSNYTMS
-762 DLELIRI
+762 DLELVRI
-769 QTELDVARKALNEK
+769 QTELEAARKALNEK

-792 AALTHSSNIRKYQDA
+792 AALTYSSNIRKYEDA

-812 ERNSDKVCSILQD
+812 EENSDKVCSILQD

-837 NSSTSEALD
+837 NSSTSETLD

-857 RAQTFRSNFESGV
+857 RAQTFRSNFENGV

-943 SPSRKMEGVFRD
+943 SPSRRMEGVFLD
-955 IWAGAEVGTEKAEK
+955 IWEGAEVATEKSKK
-969 PILSQTEDLARKLLD
+969 PILAHTQDLAEKILN

-997 RITQQDQAA
+997 RITQQDQSA

-1060 LGLISTANSRNVR
+1060 LGLISTENSRNVR

>member
-1 MGNKLIRGLT
+1 MANKLIRGLT
-11 VEIGGDTT
+11 VEIGGNTT
-19 KLGAAL
+19 KLGEAL

-40 QVNRLLKLDPTNTE
+40 QVNKLLKLDPTNTE

-64 GLIDATSEK
+64 GLIEATSEK
-73 LGKLRSAEATAT
+73 LGKLRSAEAAAF
-85 KGAKNWD
+85 KGVKNWD

-153 ARSVREEFDNPIS
+153 ARSVRKEFDNPIS

-183 LKGYED
+183 LKDYED

-222 AKDLDNLK
+222 AKDLDKLK
-230 EKASD
+230 EKAD
-235 AASKGLKVV
+235 DVADKGLKVV

-301 QSVEAANHLA
+301 QAVEAANHLA
-311 KLTDNAK
+311 KLTDNAR
-318 DLATWTGDI
+318 DLAAWTGDI

-341 EGLTEAANETAKVAK
+341 EGLTEAANETAKVGQV
-356 ITGPLADAINW
+356 TGPLADALNW
-367 ATAESGAWSDALGG
+367 AGVSEDKF
-381 NSAALAA
+381 NEALAA
-388 FQAAAAKGES
+388 
-398 AEDAFNAALEVCSDE
+398 CSDE
-413 QERQALITRAL
+413 QERQALITGTL
-424 SKLYGSAAT
+424 SGLYKSAAA
-433 QYKKTN
+433 QYKRTN

-454 SLAKTGKT
+454 SLAQSGKV

-472 LGVELLQSAEQ
+472 LGVELLQSADQ
-483 PVQRL
+483 PIRRIS
-488 TKYIRSTLL
+488 KYIRSTLL

-505 WALKNGPQLI
+505 WTLRNGPQII
-515 GVATGLTTAM
+515 GVTTGLATAM
-525 AAYKTGALAAKVV
+525 GTYKVGAAAAKIA
-538 TSDLTKVVLGAEK
+538 TSDLTKVILGAEK

-557 LAQAATPWGLA
+557 LTTAATPWGLA
-568 VAGATAVVAGLAVY
+568 IAGAAAVVAGLAALSDAQARAAESV
-582 SAAMREAKEPV
+582 SALSAEEQSLCDSAR
-593 DHLTESERELVESS
+593 
-607 MDAAKALQEQ
+607 DAAAAFAEQQAAVQESMN
-617 ADTTKDCLDGIS
+617 GIT
-629 SQFDNVAG
+629 SQFDHTEALASELMRLAG
-637 LADKLF
+637 
-643 ELADASGHVQEADR
+643 ASGEVREADR
-657 SHAEVLLNLLNDALG
+657 ARAAFILGELNDALG
-672 TEYTMVNG
+672 TEYRMVGG
-680 QIQAYAELQKGI
+680 QIQAYSDLKASVQELI
-692 DDTISAKRAEA
+692 ATKRAEA
-703 MLSAYKSDYE
+703 LLSVNEDAYKNALANHQAYYNALTLAEKDYRAQME
-713 ESLKAQ
+713 LTVEAVERNLKARESGSRQDQINAENALREAQRIEELRRQAWLQSAADFGACKAEEQKYEAAAMAAMSGNYERVEQILADTSYAYDAMADAVGESLSKST
-719 AEACRAASAAY
+719 SAM
-730 KDYQAQLQEVTG
+730 
-742 LEDDLAK
+742 
-749 ARKAYVDSNYMMS
+749 AR
-762 DLELIRI
+762 
-769 QTELDVARKALNEK
+769 
-783 TDAWKQLSS
+783 S
-792 AALTHSSNIRKYQDA
+792 A
-807 LTAAQ
+807 TAADVYA
-812 ERNSDKVCSILQD
+812 RYLR
-825 EVGEY
+825 
-830 SKWSSAV
+830 
-837 NSSTSEALD
+837 T
-846 ALGQASMEAAS
+846 
-857 RAQTFRSNFESGV
+857 NFENGV
-870 DGYTSSMVSEAE
+870 AGFTEPMVLEAE
-882 KANTKLWAAFAET
+882 QAADELWKKLGTA

-955 IWAGAEVGTEKAEK
+955 IWAGAEVGTKKSEK
-969 PILSQTEDLARKLLD
+969 PILAHTQDLAEKILN

-1047 QIVGGTVDRVNAR
+1047 KIVGGTVERMNAE
-1060 LGLISTANSRNVR
+1060 LGLISAGNTRNVR

>member
-1 MGNKLIRGLT
+1 MANKLIRGLT

-19 KLGAAL
+19 KLGEAL
-25 KNVESKSKGLSGELA
+25 KNVESKSKGLSGELNA
-40 QVNRLLKLDPTNTE
+40 INRLLKLDPTNTE
-54 LLGQKQKVLA
+54 LLAQKQQVLSEA
-64 GLIDATSEK
+64 ISATREK
-73 LGKLRSAEATAT
+73 LAALKEAENQVQEQFARGEISAEH
-85 KGAKNWD
+85 
-92 AYTKAVAPIEAQID
+92 Y
-106 KVTESLRKMKIQQ
+106 RK
-119 EEAQEDFGVDSDQYM
+119 F
-134 AASARVEEVSK
+134 
-145 QLKALREQ
+145 
-153 ARSVREEFDNPIS
+153 
-166 PEAHRALQREIA
+166 QREIT
-178 ATENA
+178 ATEA
-183 LKGYED
+183 KLKEYED
-189 AAKDTDDALKNLGK
+189 SAKETDEALKNLAK
-203 GAKTAE
+203 GTKTAE

-222 AKDLDNLK
+222 AKDLDKLK
-230 EKASD
+230 EKAD
-235 AASKGLKVV
+235 DVADKGLKVV

-311 KLTDNAK
+311 KLTDNAR

-341 EGLTEAANETAKVAK
+341 EGLTEAANETAKVGQV
-356 ITGPLADAINW
+356 TGPLADALNW
-367 ATAESGAWSDALGG
+367 AGVSEDKFNES
-381 NSAALAA
+381 LAA
-388 FQAAAAKGES
+388 
-398 AEDAFNAALEVCSDE
+398 CSDE
-413 QERQALITRAL
+413 QERQALITGTL
-424 SKLYGSAAT
+424 SGLYKSAAA
-433 QYKKTN
+433 QYKRTN

-454 SLAKTGKT
+454 SLAKTGRT

-557 LAQAATPWGLA
+557 LTQAATPWGLA
-568 VAGATAVVAGLAVY
+568 VAGAAAVVAGLAVY

-617 ADTTKDCLDGIS
+617 ADTTKDRLDGIS

-680 QIQAYAELQKGI
+680 QIQAYAELRKGI

-769 QTELDVARKALNEK
+769 QTELDAARKALNEK

-825 EVGEY
+825 EAGEY

-846 ALGQASMEAAS
+846 ALGQASMEVAN
-857 RAQTFRSNFESGV
+857 RAQKFRSNFESGV

-895 PSKALKFGQDV
+895 PDKALKFGQDV

-969 PILSQTEDLARKLLD
+969 PILAQTEALAEKLLN
-984 IDAAAKMPALALQ
+984 IDAAARMPALALQ

-1006 RVAAYQAATTAPGTP
+1006 RAAAYQAAFAVPGTP

-1060 LGLISTANSRNVR
+1060 LGLISTENSRNVR